1 MKNVIFLF
9 TLLVLGTNGYS
20 QKKKPVAK
28 SPTTVIAK
36 TNNLSAELSK
46 TSFYLFAVNKAKKDT
61 IFVKGVDPKFTP
73 AECKI
78 TPFTTKGIPLYLIT
92 WTEKA
97 TTKTGLKT
105 EDAVSIISEV
115 WEITPESKSQILA
128 NKQTTTKIV
137 EKVYLGKTDASE
149 TQERMRREGYE
160 FMLTKEGDVVL
171 KNKTQESKMTYNATT
186 KKYVADPM
194 PKKKK

>member
-9 TLLVLGTNGYS
+9 ALLVLCTNGYS
-20 QKKKPVAK
+20 QKKKPAAK
-28 SPTTVIAK
+28 IPTTVIAK
-36 TNNLSAELSK
+36 ANTLSAELSK
-46 TSFYLFAVNKAKKDT
+46 TSFYLFATNKGKKDT

-78 TPFTTKGIPLYLIT
+78 TPFTTKGTPLYLIT
-92 WTEKA
+92 WTEKN
-97 TTKTGLKT
+97 TTKTALKT
-105 EDAVSIISEV
+105 EDAVSIISEI
-115 WEITPESKSQILA
+115 WEITPEAKSQILA
-128 NKQTTTKIV
+128 NKQTTTKII

-149 TQERMRREGYE
+149 TQERMRREGFE
-160 FMLTKEGDVVL
+160 FTLTKEGDVIL